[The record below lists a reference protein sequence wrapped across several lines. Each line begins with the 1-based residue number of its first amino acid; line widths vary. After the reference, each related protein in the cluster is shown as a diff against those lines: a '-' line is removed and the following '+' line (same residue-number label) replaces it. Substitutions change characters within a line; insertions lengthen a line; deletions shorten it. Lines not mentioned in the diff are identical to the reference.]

1 MEAPK
6 PIIIET
12 KTEPPK
18 IIKEFNIEI
27 NKEIYTL
34 KVGKFPNEENIYF
47 IANQKNNSLL
57 LFEGNYS
64 LNALCK
70 LNQSFR
76 FFNSID
82 DLINVFDDMVK
93 NKKIFMEKSQNDNI
107 SLKLGML
114 ISNFMGKED
123 KILIDL
129 KLNELPEK
137 DGNKKL
143 LAKIIEL
150 ENKLLQKDEEI
161 KSLNKK
167 YDELEKRIEK
177 LERRTTTEIK
187 SDIITSDEINFIKE
201 KLSPNKKMFLE
212 LIYKCDESNDTPE
225 IFHKKCDG
233 KKNVLVFIETTEGVK
248 FGGYTSIGF
257 NSNSG
262 STRDNSAFIFSVDK
276 KEIYHVKMNKN
287 AIHCSSTYGPC
298 FCGTASFNIYIEY
311 SNFLKRK
318 YHTSKAKDNAY
329 DINSDYEL
337 NNGKFEFFIRK
348 LEIFQLNNY

>member
-6 PIIIET
+6 PIFMET

-18 IIKEFNIEI
+18 IIKEFDIEL

-64 LNALCK
+64 LNDLCK

-76 FFNSID
+76 FFISID
-82 DLINVFDDMVK
+82 DLINVFEDMIK
-93 NKKIFMEKSQNDNI
+93 NKKIFMEKSQNDNL

-143 LAKIIEL
+143 LAKIVEL

-177 LERRTTTEIK
+177 LESRTTIEIK
-187 SDIITSDEINFIKE
+187 SDIITNDDIDFIKE
-201 KLSPNKKMFLE
+201 KLSPNKKMFLD

-225 IFHKKCDG
+225 IFHKQCDG
-233 KKNVLVFIETTEGVK
+233 KKNVLVLIETTEGVK
-248 FGGYTSIGF
+248 FGGFTSIGF
-257 NSNSG
+257 NSNS
-262 STRDNSAFIFSVDK
+262 TFTKANSAFIFSVDK
-276 KEIYHVKMNKN
+276 RKIYQVKMNKD
-287 AIHCSSTYGPC
+287 AIYCGSIYGPC
-298 FCGTASFNIYIEY
+298 FCGTGDFNIYI
-311 SNFLKRK
+311 
-318 YHTSKAKDNAY
+318 
-329 DINSDYEL
+329 
-337 NNGKFEFFIRK
+337 
-348 LEIFQLNNY
+348 

>member
-6 PIIIET
+6 PIVMET
-12 KTEPPK
+12 KVEPPK
-18 IIKEFNIEI
+18 IIKEFDIEL
-27 NKEIYTL
+27 NEEIYTL
-34 KVGKFPNEENIYF
+34 KVGKFSNVENIYF

-93 NKKIFMEKSQNDNI
+93 NKKIFMEKSQNDNLL
-107 SLKLGML
+107 LKLGIIM
-114 ISNFMGKED
+114 SNFMGKED

-137 DGNKKL
+137 DGDKKL
-143 LAKIIEL
+143 LAKIVEL
-150 ENKLLQKDEEI
+150 LLQKDENI

-177 LERRTTTEIK
+177 LESRTTTIIK
-187 SDIITSDEINFIKE
+187 SDIVSNDDIDFIKE

-212 LIYKCDESNDTPE
+212 LIYKCDESNDTPQ
-225 IFHKKCDG
+225 IFHKQCDG
-233 KKNVLVFIETTEGVK
+233 RKNILVFIETTEGVK

-262 STRDNSAFIFSVDK
+262 ETKDNCAFIFSVDK
-276 KEIYHVKMNKN
+276 KKIYHVKMNN
-287 AIHCSSTYGPC
+287 YAIFCGSIYGPC
-298 FCGTASFNIYIEY
+298 FCGTLDFNIFIYG
-311 SNFLKRK
+311 SNFLKGEC
-318 YHTSKAKDNAY
+318 HTSSAKDNKY

-337 NNGKFEFFIRK
+337 NNGKYKFFIRQ
-348 LEIFQLNNY
+348 LEIFQINNY